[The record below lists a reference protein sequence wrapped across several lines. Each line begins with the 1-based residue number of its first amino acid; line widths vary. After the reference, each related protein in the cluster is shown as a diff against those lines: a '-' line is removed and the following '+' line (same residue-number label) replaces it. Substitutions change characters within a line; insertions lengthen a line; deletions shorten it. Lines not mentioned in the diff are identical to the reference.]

1 MNTSMIV
8 FGLAAYAATA
18 GAVSIVPAP
27 MKLEQSAGEFLFTA
41 DTRILFTKGHTDA
54 EAKATFL
61 AEALRSAMGYALP
74 VSARD
79 GSTTNAIVLDI
90 ESSTDLGA
98 EGYRLV
104 TDKEWILIEAHTA
117 AGLFYGVQTLRQ
129 LLPAAVFSKE
139 VVKNAEWRVPGVRI
153 EDKPRFGW
161 RGLLLDPARHFFPK
175 EAVMKIMDL
184 MALHKMN
191 RLQLHLTDD
200 QGWRIEIKKYP
211 KLTEV
216 GAWRKETLVGH
227 LTGKEETYDG
237 TPHGGFYTQE
247 DIRELVA
254 YGAAR
259 HITLVPEI
267 EMPGHAQAAIAAYPE
282 LGNVSEPLPVFTKWG
297 VNPNI
302 FNPAESTILF
312 LQDVLAEV
320 AELFPGE
327 YVHIGG
333 DEAVKE
339 QWEASAAVQQRIQ
352 ELGLKDETAMQAYFI
367 ARMNTFLKEKGKKL
381 IGWDEILDGGLG
393 KDATVM
399 AWRSVEKGLEAAK
412 LGNDVIMAPTKY
424 TYLDYYQ
431 GKVKEEPLGI
441 GGYLPLEKVY
451 EFNPMLEELTP
462 EETAHVL
469 GAQGQLWSEYIPTP
483 EHLEYM
489 AFPRACALAEVAWTP
504 QAQRDYDDFL
514 ERLKIHLA
522 RLDKIG
528 VNYRPIKK

>member
-1 MNTSMIV
+1 MNTSMIM
-8 FGLAAYAATA
+8 FGLAVYAATA
-18 GAVSIVPAP
+18 GAVAVVPAP
-27 MKLEQSAGEFLFTA
+27 MKLEMVAGQFLFTA
-41 DTRILFTKGHTDA
+41 DTRILFAEGNADA
-54 EAKATFL
+54 EATATFL
-61 AEALRSAMGYALP
+61 AEALRPAMGYALP
-74 VSARD
+74 VTASAEAAQ
-79 GSTTNAIVLDI
+79 NAVFLRIMT
-90 ESSTDLGA
+90 SCGLGV
-98 EGYRLV
+98 EGYRLTV
-104 TDKEWILIEAHTA
+104 DASQIVIEAETA

-129 LLPAAVFSKE
+129 LLPAAVFSSS
-139 VVKNAEWRVPGVRI
+139 VVSDTTWSVPGVRI

-175 EAVMKIMDL
+175 ETIMKMMDV

-227 LTGKEETYDG
+227 SSSKEEKYDS

-259 HITLVPEI
+259 HITLLPEI

-282 LGNVSEPLPVFTKWG
+282 LGNVSEPLPVLTKWG

-320 AELFPGE
+320 VELFPGE

-339 QWEASAAVQQRIQ
+339 QWEASEAVQQRIQ

-393 KDATVM
+393 EDATVM

-412 LGNDVIMAPTKY
+412 GGNDVVMAPTRY

-441 GGYLPLEKVY
+441 GGYLPLKKVY
-451 EFNPMLEELTP
+451 SFNPMLEELNP

-469 GAQGQLWSEYIPTP
+469 GTQGQLWSEYIPTP

-504 QAQRDYDDFL
+504 QENRDYDDFL
-514 ERLKIHLA
+514 ERLKTDLLL
-522 RLDKIG
+522 LDALGI
-528 VNYRPIKK
+528 NYRPLDK

>member
-1 MNTSMIV
+1 M
-8 FGLAAYAATA
+8 
-18 GAVSIVPAP
+18 
-27 MKLEQSAGEFLFTA
+27 EQSEEAFTFTA
-41 DTRILFTKGHTDA
+41 DTAIVFQKGNADA
-54 EAKATFL
+54 EATALFL
-61 AEALRSAMGYALP
+61 AETLRSSMGYPLP
-74 VSARD
+74 VSARTA
-79 GSTTNAIVLDI
+79 STTNAVVLEI
-90 ESSTDLGA
+90 ETSTELGA

-104 TDKEWILIEAHTA
+104 TNKEWVVIEAHTA

-139 VVKNAEWRVPGVRI
+139 VVKDTEWRVPGVRI

-161 RGLLLDPARHFFPK
+161 RGLLVDPARHFFPK
-175 EAVMKIMDL
+175 ETIMKMMDV

-227 LTGKEETYDG
+227 LTGKEEQYDG
-237 TPHGGFYTQE
+237 TPHGGFYSQD

-282 LGNVSEPLPVFTKWG
+282 LGNVSEPLPVLTKWG

-320 AELFPGE
+320 VELFPGE

-339 QWEASAAVQQRIQ
+339 QWESSEAVQKRMQ
-352 ELGLKDETAMQAYFI
+352 ELGVKDETAMQAYFI

-399 AWRSVEKGLEAAK
+399 AWRSVEKGLEAARA
-412 LGNDVIMAPTKY
+412 GNDVIMAPTKY

-431 GKVKEEPLGI
+431 GKVKDEPLAI
-441 GGYLPLEKVY
+441 GGFLPLKKVY
-451 EFNPMLEELTP
+451 EFNPMLEELSL

-469 GAQGQLWSEYIPTP
+469 GTQGQLWSEYIPTP

-504 QAQRDYDDFL
+504 QEQRNYDDFL
-514 ERLKIHLA
+514 ERLKTDLV
-522 RLDKIG
+522 RLDALG
-528 VNYRPIKK
+528 VNYRPLNK